1 MNFTKIVFF
10 NQWRN
15 GDCFIN
21 KEYVRDIISH
31 LPDDEFIYAHNNHP
45 NIVSDL
51 NCKHVTL
58 NEIPAI
64 NTFLPLAVSR
74 TEPNTLY
81 INTWVGCWIG
91 KHLVE
96 NEHANFHRLH
106 TMWKE
111 IFNSLDIEM
120 KGDYSIYLPKVDWY
134 RFDLKE
140 CDSYLR
146 TIIPKNLILI
156 CNGVQQSGQ
165 SSMGDMSHII
175 KSLASSFPDYEFLI
189 TCDIGLT
196 MRNVRCTDDVFGGP
210 TGNLNQIGYISQF
223 AKLIVGKNSGPF
235 TYAHTKTNMNNPE
248 QTFMCFSHKMRDCL
262 MGEGEYL
269 TNSYFSDTIDDNVA
283 IKIISDLILKPTYSS
298 NRKPTKHIT

>member
-21 KEYVRDIISH
+21 KEYVRDIISR

-96 NEHANFHRLH
+96 NEHANFHCLH

-269 TNSYFSDTIDDNVA
+269 TNSYFSDTIDDNKAFNIISELITSSKYEA
-283 IKIISDLILKPTYSS
+283 IKK
-298 NRKPTKHIT
+298 RTKHL

>member
-21 KEYVRDIISH
+21 KEYVRDIISRF
-31 LPDDEFIYAHNNHP
+31 PNVEFLYAHNNHP
-45 NIVSDL
+45 NIVEDL
-51 NCKHVTL
+51 NCRHVTL
-58 NEIPAI
+58 NDIPAI
-64 NTFLPLAVSR
+64 GTFVPLAVSQ

-91 KHLVE
+91 KHLAE
-96 NEHANFHRLH
+96 KDHANFHCLH

-111 IFNSLDIEM
+111 IFNALDIEM
-120 KGDYSIYLPKVDWY
+120 KGDYFFYLPKIDWY

-146 TIIPKNLILI
+146 LIIPKNLILI
-156 CNGVQQSGQ
+156 CNGVQQSEQ
-165 SSMGDMSHII
+165 SSMGDMKNII
-175 KSLASSFPDYEFLI
+175 NSLSSSFPDYAFLI
-189 TCDIGLT
+189 THDIGIT
-196 MRNVRCTDDVFGGP
+196 KNNVNCTDSIFGSP

-262 MGEGEYL
+262 MGEGDYL
-269 TNSYFSDTIDDNVA
+269 TNSYFSDTIDDGVA
-283 IKIISDLILKPTYSS
+283 IRIITDLILKPTYISK
-298 NRKPTKHIT
+298 RKPTKHIT

>member
-21 KEYVRDIISH
+21 KEYVRDIISR

-269 TNSYFSDTIDDNVA
+269 TNSYFSDTIDDNKAFNIISELITSSKYEA
-283 IKIISDLILKPTYSS
+283 IKK
-298 NRKPTKHIT
+298 RTKHL

>member
-21 KEYVRDIISH
+21 KEYVRDIISR
-31 LPDDEFIYAHNNHP
+31 LPDDEFVYAHNNHP

-64 NTFLPLAVSR
+64 NTFIPLAVSQ
-74 TEPNTLY
+74 TDPNTLY

-91 KHLVE
+91 KHLVQ
-96 NEHANFHRLH
+96 NEHANFHCLH

-111 IFNSLDIEM
+111 IFDALDIKM
-120 KGDYSIYLPKVDWY
+120 RGDYFLYLPKVDWY

-140 CDSYLR
+140 CDSYLK
-146 TIIPKNLILI
+146 TIIPKPIILI
-156 CNGVQQSGQ
+156 CNGAQQSGQ

-189 TCDIGLT
+189 TYDIGLT
-196 MRNVRCTDDVFGGP
+196 MPNVRCTDDVFGGP

-248 QTFMCFSHKMRDCL
+248 QIFMCFSHKMRDCL
-262 MGEGEYL
+262 MGEGDYL
-269 TNSYFSDTIDDNVA
+269 TNSYFSDTIDDTVA

>member
-21 KEYVRDIISH
+21 KEYVRDIISRF
-31 LPDDEFIYAHNNHP
+31 PNVEFLYAHNNHP

-96 NEHANFHRLH
+96 NEHANFHCLH

-269 TNSYFSDTIDDNVA
+269 TNSYFSDTIDDNKAFNIISELITSSKYEA
-283 IKIISDLILKPTYSS
+283 IKK
-298 NRKPTKHIT
+298 RTKHL

>member
-21 KEYVRDIISH
+21 KEYVRDIISR

>member
-21 KEYVRDIISH
+21 KEYVRDIISR

-196 MRNVRCTDDVFGGP
+196 IRNVRCTDDVFGGP

>member
-21 KEYVRDIISH
+21 KEYVRDIISR

-96 NEHANFHRLH
+96 NEHANFHCLH

-262 MGEGEYL
+262 MGEGDYL

-283 IKIISDLILKPTYSS
+283 IKIIRDLILTPTYSS
-298 NRKPTKHIT
+298 DRKPTKHIT